1 MHRCFEKIISL
12 LFCCFVFVYGQN
24 LEDEKIIEAL
34 SLIDVGDY
42 KSAIEI
48 YNELYSSTNK
58 LEYLEEVIRLSMMIG
73 DTKNALQYSREYQN
87 IDNKNLKIKYILA
100 NIYMMQRN
108 TNEAILAY
116 EDIIKL
122 EDRDSIN
129 KINFKA
135 LGGLYALKREYKSA
149 QKYLMRSYEIE
160 KDSHTLL
167 FITSV
172 DISLNDFAH
181 SVPLIKD
188 YFKETIDND
197 FAQVITQLSFNNQ
210 SLGDVES
217 LFTTY
222 YEKYP
227 NKTNANNLF
236 RIYIIDGNLDSALS
250 LANEYELDLEPL
262 IDKYLLMK
270 DYKNARVILKQL
282 MDKKDDSYYYGV
294 MAIIDFE
301 EAQDKESVIDNVIE
315 NFKIAIKDN
324 DSSIFANYLG
334 YLLIDYDID
343 INEGIK
349 YVENA
354 LKQEPDNPAYLD
366 SLAWGYYKLGKCNK
380 ALEIM
385 NKIKQETLENEK
397 EINEH
402 LEHIRKCLE

>member
-1 MHRCFEKIISL
+1 
-12 LFCCFVFVYGQN
+12 
-24 LEDEKIIEAL
+24 
-34 SLIDVGDY
+34 
-42 KSAIEI
+42 
-48 YNELYSSTNK
+48 
-58 LEYLEEVIRLSMMIG
+58 
-73 DTKNALQYSREYQN
+73 
-87 IDNKNLKIKYILA
+87 
-100 NIYMMQRN
+100 
-108 TNEAILAY
+108 
-116 EDIIKL
+116 
-122 EDRDSIN
+122 
-129 KINFKA
+129 
-135 LGGLYALKREYKSA
+135 
-149 QKYLMRSYEIE
+149 
-160 KDSHTLL
+160 
-167 FITSV
+167 
-172 DISLNDFAH
+172 
-181 SVPLIKD
+181 
-188 YFKETIDND
+188 
-197 FAQVITQLSFNNQ
+197 
-210 SLGDVES
+210 
-217 LFTTY
+217 
-222 YEKYP
+222 
-227 NKTNANNLF
+227 
-236 RIYIIDGNLDSALS
+236 
-250 LANEYELDLEPL
+250 
-262 IDKYLLMK
+262 MK